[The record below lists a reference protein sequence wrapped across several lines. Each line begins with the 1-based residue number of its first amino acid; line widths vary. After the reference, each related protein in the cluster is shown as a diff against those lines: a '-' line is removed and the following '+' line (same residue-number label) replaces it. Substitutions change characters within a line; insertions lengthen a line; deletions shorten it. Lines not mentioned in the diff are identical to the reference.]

1 MLAELAPN
9 PATRTQQLPPAVWP
23 PRKRWT
29 REECR
34 TLDSTG
40 LWDRERLELIEGHLL
55 TRMSKKRPHVIA
67 YVLMLEWLTQ
77 VFGALYLNPESP
89 IDVAP
94 EDNPTSES
102 EPDFA
107 VLTKTATE
115 YTTGNPAPSDIRL
128 LIEISDSTLAFDLGP
143 KARLHVHRDP
153 ANGSYSTSTATPP
166 TEATPPSL
174 PATKPRLSHPSRPP
188 QLSSTSRPFC
198 HPAPDPDGSSIFT
211 LTVVRMWGRMAS

>member
-40 LWDRERLELIEGHLL
+40 LWDRERLELIEGDLL
-55 TRMSKKRPHVIA
+55 TRMSKNRPHVIA

-94 EDNPTSES
+94 EDNPTSEP

-143 KARLHVHRDP
+143 KARLYARAAIAEYWVVDLENRSLHVHRDP
-153 ANGSYSTSTATPP
+153 TNGIYSTVTTCDE
-166 TEATPPSL
+166 T
-174 PATKPRLSHPSRPP
+174 
-188 QLSSTSRPFC
+188 Q
-198 HPAPDPDGSSIFT
+198 T
-211 LTVVRMWGRMAS
+211 LTPLTAPAALLNISAILPPRP